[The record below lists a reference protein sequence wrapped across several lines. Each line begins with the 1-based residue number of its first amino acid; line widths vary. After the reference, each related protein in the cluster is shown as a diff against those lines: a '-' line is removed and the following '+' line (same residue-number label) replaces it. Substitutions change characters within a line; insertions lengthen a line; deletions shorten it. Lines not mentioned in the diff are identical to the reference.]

1 MTDLFRQQAQANRVN
16 RLYGEISLAQPLSL
30 YLIVAFLSAASL
42 LLVLFLSIFE
52 YARKETVR
60 GYLLPDAG
68 IIRSFPLRS
77 GVITEL
83 HVKQGESVTKGQP
96 IATISVQSGLD
107 SGQELGERIIELLE
121 FQKVNLAQEREQRTL
136 LYETEMRRLIEQRS
150 GITESIAIYSRQNK
164 LLEERIEILRTEFQ
178 QYEELLSSG
187 FLSEAEYQAHRQR
200 QLIVEQEYE
209 ESNRRLADTKM
220 DQAQINAEI
229 DSKPIELEIAI
240 SNLENQISNLNQQV
254 DETQNSF
261 RFTVTAPEAGTIA
274 SLAAVEGE
282 FIAQN
287 RQIASIIPKG
297 SVLVAELLVPSRSA
311 GFLQLGDEAR
321 LRIEAFPYQR
331 FGSVKGTV
339 TRIDRSMILNGEAN
353 IPLQLSE
360 PVFRVRTSLESQFVS
375 AYGEL
380 FEFRSGMLLEA
391 DIILDRRSLIAWILD
406 PILSLRGRV
415 S

>member
-1 MTDLFRQQAQANRVN
+1 MTDLFRQQAQANHVN

-30 YLIVAFLSAASL
+30 YLIVAFLTAASL